1 VRPGL
6 AQSANALVRILHD
19 TTLRGILDALLRRTK
34 IQDGEKIMAQGVS
47 TLNGPNEQRGGVDSV
62 QFGWVG
68 PLFSGNGILHHLGF
82 VVASISAVAE
92 EFAASMSARWDGVVT
107 HDPIQRVRV
116 AFLSPA
122 DTRNPVFELV
132 EPASDA
138 SPVSNFLK
146 KGGGLHHVCYEI
158 DDLESGLCEA
168 RSVGLA
174 IAADPT
180 PAVAFGGRRIAW
192 VCSKKR
198 LLVELLERNRK

>member
-1 VRPGL
+1 M
-6 AQSANALVRILHD
+6 
-19 TTLRGILDALLRRTK
+19 RRSMWSVN
-34 IQDGEKIMAQGVS
+34 E
-47 TLNGPNEQRGGVDSV
+47 LNEQRSGADSV
-62 QFGWVG
+62 QDERAGF
-68 PLFSGNGILHHLGF
+68 LLSGNGILHHIGF
-82 VVASISAVAE
+82 VVSSISAAAE
-92 EFAASMSARWDGVVT
+92 EFAASISARWDGEVI

-116 AFLSPA
+116 AFLSPV
-122 DTRNPVFELV
+122 DIRNPVFELV
-132 EPASDA
+132 EPASEG

-168 RSVGLA
+168 TGVGLVVV
-174 IAADPT
+174 ADPV